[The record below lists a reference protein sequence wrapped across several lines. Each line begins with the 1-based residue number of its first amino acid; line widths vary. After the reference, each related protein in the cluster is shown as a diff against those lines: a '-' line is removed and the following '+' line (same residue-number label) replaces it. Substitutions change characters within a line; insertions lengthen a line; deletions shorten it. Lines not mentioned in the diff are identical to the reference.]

1 MRLPDVNVLLYAF
14 RDVIPDHDRYRAWL
28 QVLVGAEEP
37 FAIADAVL
45 AGFVRV
51 ATHPR
56 VFDPPATVDEA
67 FGFTDVLLRAP
78 NAIRVAP
85 GPRHWELFGRMCREG
100 AARGNL
106 VADAY
111 LAALAIEAGSEL
123 ITTDRDFAR
132 FPGLRWRHPLE

>member
-14 RDVIPDHDRYRAWL
+14 RDVIPDHDRCRAWL

-132 FPGLRWRHPLE
+132 FPGLRWRHPLH